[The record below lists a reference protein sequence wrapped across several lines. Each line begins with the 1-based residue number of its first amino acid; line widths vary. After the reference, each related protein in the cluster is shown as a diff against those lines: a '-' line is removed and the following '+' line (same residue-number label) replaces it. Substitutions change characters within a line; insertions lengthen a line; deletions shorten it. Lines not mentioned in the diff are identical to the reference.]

1 MSDHQ
6 STVQAGSAT
15 KSPSSKRSIIYAAIL
30 AIGAVAWIGSGL
42 IGETDPQTEITSNT
56 QADATAALV
65 KVRVAKLAAEDR
77 PRRIVVMGRTNAI
90 KDAEIKAETSG
101 QVIARP
107 GLKGQA
113 TTKGSVL
120 LELAMDDRAAKLKEA
135 QARAGAARITYQA
148 SKDLQRKQ
156 FESQIKLAESNA
168 ELASAEAE
176 LASIKLDL
184 ARTKIRAPIDG
195 YIETLLPGPGD
206 YVEAGEVV
214 ALVVDLDPMRVIAYV
229 TERDIGDVHVDD
241 LVAIK
246 LPNGS
251 QIGGT
256 VNYVSRQA
264 NDVTRT
270 FRIDIWID
278 NPNMEIPAGLTAE
291 AELSGGSRKAH
302 KIPSSAL
309 TLNDEGKL
317 GVQTLNA
324 TDIVEFMP
332 VELLEDTPDG
342 TWITGLPDD
351 VTVIIVGHEFVIDG
365 QKVNPTTG
373 VDAPDNN
380 SGATS

>member
-90 KDAEIKAETSG
+90 KNAEIKAETSG